1 VERIRS
7 GPTFPYVKRIVH
19 SIPSVFRKPGKTRN
33 ASHILWFGGI
43 LLFFVGGYMVAYR
56 HLMGQERGDSVS
68 WVESFYWVLTTMST
82 LGYGDITFKEDA
94 GRIFSMAVMFTGVIY
109 LFIVLPFFFM
119 EFLYKPFMEYQM
131 GARVPRKFEGVKER
145 HVILTHYDTI
155 SHALMD
161 KLSQFGYPFV
171 LVVEQLNEA
180 LRIHDMGM
188 PVMLGSLDEI
198 ETFEKAAIEKAAMV
212 VATDDDIRNV
222 NIAFRARDAAPN
234 VPVTATCSRT
244 TSEDILKLA
253 GANHVIRHSK
263 QMGSFLARS
272 ISCTDTRTHVIG
284 SFDEVL
290 IAEATIH
297 GTPLVGLILKETD
310 LREELGVNVVGMWER
325 GRFDA
330 PNPEANLTNH
340 TVLLLAG
347 TESHFKAYDE
357 KFRGYETN
365 NAPVIIIGA
374 GRVGRST
381 AHALEDM
388 SVPYR
393 VVETDEVKAGKVKNA
408 TVGDAS
414 ERSVLERAGINKAPA
429 VVITS
434 HSDETNVY
442 LTIFCRK
449 LRPDIQIITRA
460 FLHRNVEPL
469 HRAGADFVMSQDN
482 MGANTIFNLLNRAEI
497 LMVTEGLDV
506 FSQKTPQSLVNVK
519 VKDSKIREKTGCS
532 IVAIKGDSGTVIT
545 PSPEDV
551 FAEGGEIILIG
562 DEAAE
567 KEFEEKYCY

>member
-1 VERIRS
+1 M
-7 GPTFPYVKRIVH
+7 KRIVH
-19 SIPSVFRKPGKTRN
+19 KTPSVFHKRSKTRN
-33 ASHILWFGGI
+33 ASRILWFGGI
-43 LLFFVGGYMVAYR
+43 LLLFVWAYMVAYR
-56 HLMGQERGDSVS
+56 HLMGQERGETVN

-131 GARVPRKFEGVKER
+131 GARVPRRFDPDEEK
-145 HVILTHYDTI
+145 HVILTHYDSI

-161 KLSQFGYPFV
+161 KLRQFGYPFV
-171 LVVEQLNEA
+171 LIVEELQEA

-198 ETFEKAAIEKAAMV
+198 DTFEKASIDKAAMV

-222 NIAFRARDAAPN
+222 NIAFRARDAAPKI
-234 VPVTATCSRT
+234 VVAATCSRA
-244 TSEDILKLA
+244 TSEDILALA
-253 GANHVIRHSK
+253 GADHVIRNSK
-263 QMGSFLARS
+263 QMGTFLARR
-272 ISCTDTRTHVIG
+272 ISCTDTRTHIIG
-284 SFDEVL
+284 SFDEIL

-297 GTPLVGLILKETD
+297 GTPLVGLTLKDTD

-325 GRFDA
+325 GHFDSPSPDA
-330 PNPEANLTNH
+330 ILTNR

-357 KFRGYETN
+357 KFREYETN

-388 SVPYR
+388 TIPYR
-393 VVETDEVKAGKVKNA
+393 IVETDEVKAGKVKN
-408 TVGDAS
+408 VIFGDAS
-414 ERSVLERAGINKAPA
+414 DRSVIDRAGISNAPA

-434 HSDETNVY
+434 HNDETNVY
-442 LTIFCRK
+442 LTIYCRK

-469 HRAGADFVMSQDN
+469 HRAGADFVMSQDH

-497 LMVTEGLDV
+497 LMVTEGLDI
-506 FSQKTPQSLVNVK
+506 FSQKTPKSLVNIK
-519 VKDSKIREKTGCS
+519 VKDSKVREKTGCS
-532 IVAIKGDSGTVIT
+532 IVAIKGESGSVIT
-545 PSPEDV
+545 PSPNDFFSE
-551 FAEGGEIILIG
+551 AGEIILIG

-567 KEFEEKYCY
+567 KAFEEKFCN